1 MKKMISLLLALVM
14 ALSLVA
20 CAEQQ
25 NDNPLDND
33 TPINSD
39 TQSEAQDSDHPVPPS
54 DNENGDNAEDA
65 GKDDVTTPST
75 EESNGDTE
83 DKQPEET
90 PEEEHKHDYSAK
102 VTSATCTKDGYTTYT
117 CSCGDSYKDNTTS
130 KLGHSYS
137 DKVVAPTTAAQG
149 YTLHTCSRCGD
160 SYKDSYTAKLD
171 SNPSTGSSST
181 GSGTGGNFGNG
192 SSNENTTPTPS
203 TPSKPTVPDTP
214 TQPTNPSTPSQPTTP
229 SKPST
234 PSQPT
239 TPSKPVHQHDYS
251 TSVTPAT
258 CTTEGYTT
266 YTCSCGDSY
275 TDDYTSLKR
284 HDWEEVWEEV
294 PVYETVCITR
304 CGHCHA
310 NLDDVG
316 GVAHLKEEALA
327 GNGDRSYE
335 SYEQVQIGTENQL
348 VGYACSVCGTP
359 K

>member
-1 MKKMISLLLALVM
+1 MISLLLALVM

-33 TPINSD
+33 TLINSD
-39 TQSEAQDSDHPVPPS
+39 TQSEVQDSDHPVPPS

-75 EESNGDTE
+75 DESNSNTE
-83 DKQPEET
+83 DKNPAED
-90 PEEEHKHDYSAK
+90 PEEEHKHDYAAK

-181 GSGTGGNFGNG
+181 GSGTGGNSGNG

-239 TPSKPVHQHDYS
+239 APSKPVHQHDYS
-251 TSVTPAT
+251 ASVTPAT

-294 PVYETVCITR
+294 PVYETVEFEICNE
-304 CGHCHA
+304 CEK
-310 NLDDVG
+310 NLTNMSLKDHLLIDGCDG
-316 GVAHLKEEALA
+316 GWHSEF
-327 GNGDRSYE
+327 
-335 SYEQVQIGTENQL
+335 EQVQIGTENQL

>member
-90 PEEEHKHDYSAK
+90 PEEEHKHDYAAK

-171 SNPSTGSSST
+171 SNPST
-181 GSGTGGNFGNG
+181 
-192 SSNENTTPTPS
+192 
-203 TPSKPTVPDTP
+203 
-214 TQPTNPSTPSQPTTP
+214 PSQPTTP
-229 SKPST
+229 STPST

-251 TSVTPAT
+251 ASVTPAT

-284 HDWEEVWEEV
+284 HDWEEVWEML

-304 CGHCHA
+304 CGFCHA
-310 NLDDVG
+310 DITGFASDH
-316 GVAHLKEEALA
+316 AKEEALA
-327 GNGDRSYE
+327 GNGSRTYE
-335 SYEQVQIGTENQL
+335 SWEQVQIGTENQL
-348 VGYACSVCGTP
+348 VGYKCSVCGTD